1 MVIPR
6 RIVFNI
12 FVPQHIGN
20 AAELAADR
28 EKLGIL
34 QMNVPIMM
42 KIGTLARKKL
52 IQRLMVYS

>member
-6 RIVFNI
+6 RIVFNR

-20 AAELAADR
+20 TAELTSNAT
-28 EKLGIL
+28 KLGIL
-34 QMNVPIMM
+34 LINVPLMM